1 MLEKVLKRRVTKD
14 FAESYEVVSSRKGF
28 REFIILFPNT
38 ELDPI
43 IGDYYTVADCLEKKK
58 IFFSVYPMP
67 TDEPEV
73 REHFLKANPII
84 KEVIL

>member
-1 MLEKVLKRRVTKD
+1 MIEKILKRRVTKR
-14 FAESYEVVSSRKGF
+14 FAETYEVVSSRKGF
-28 REFIILFPNT
+28 REFLILFPNT

-43 IGDYYTVADCLEKKK
+43 VGNYYTVADNLEKKK
-58 IFFSVYPMP
+58 IFFSIYPMP

-73 REHFLKANPII
+73 KERFLKNSPII